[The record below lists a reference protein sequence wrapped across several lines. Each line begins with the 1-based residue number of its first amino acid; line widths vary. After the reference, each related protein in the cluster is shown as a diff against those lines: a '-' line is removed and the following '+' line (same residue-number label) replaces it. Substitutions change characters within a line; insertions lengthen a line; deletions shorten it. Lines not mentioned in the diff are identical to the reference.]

1 MTAIGKAAVQISS
14 RKGGKV
20 PEADIGE
27 ITRQTFSGASRG
39 SAL

>member
-20 PEADIGE
+20 PEAE
-27 ITRQTFSGASRG
+27 IQTQYLLRP
-39 SAL
+39 L